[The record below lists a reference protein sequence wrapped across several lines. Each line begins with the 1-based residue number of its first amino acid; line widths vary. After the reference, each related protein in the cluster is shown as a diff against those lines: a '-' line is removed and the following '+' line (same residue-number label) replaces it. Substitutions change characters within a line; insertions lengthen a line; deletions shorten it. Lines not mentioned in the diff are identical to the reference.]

1 MVGLRREGVE
11 EDEVVV
17 VVEEGE
23 MEGFEGEVTTLLT
36 LKCFLFVW
44 FIFQKIK

>member
-1 MVGLRREGVE
+1 MGLRREGVE

-23 MEGFEGEVTTLLT
+23 VEGFEGEVKGFEGEVTTLLT
-36 LKCFLFVW
+36 
-44 FIFQKIK
+44 